1 MAARDVDDILT
12 ECLSATVSNWF
23 EPSLSHPFLDI
34 RITTIPEDVK
44 SIPRLWVDDVQVDDL
59 FGGDEGGLPGGPQ
72 PARSFEDGQRC
83 LQEALK
89 RLKLEGNPVA
99 HPNMDRMDRHEL
111 ASEKRRVKQELKRYD
126 LDFRKQFGR
135 LPTHT
140 EKEPMR
146 PIYVYYRRLKTQIAQ
161 AEQKRNGD
169 SSRTRQDRG
178 GRFISRNSLSTIPDQ
193 EEAPLSREEGKDD
206 EEEDQATA
214 LELRIETLQSEK
226 AQVRNKLQVFQERFV
241 SENNRRI
248 RFHKDILPI
257 EREYRMYKT
266 LKEDIAKAEQQLRD
280 LRAEA

>member
-12 ECLSATVSNWF
+12 ECLSATVSSWF
-23 EPSLSHPFLDI
+23 EPSLSHPFLNI
-34 RITTIPEDVK
+34 RITNIPEEVK

-59 FGGDEGGLPGGPQ
+59 FGGDDGGPTGGSH
-72 PARSFEDGQRC
+72 PGRSAEDSKRC

-89 RLKLEGNPVA
+89 RLKLEENPVA

-111 ASEKRRVKQELKRYD
+111 AAEKRRVKQELKRYD
-126 LDFRKQFGR
+126 LDFRKQFAR

-161 AEQKRNGD
+161 AEQKRNGH
-169 SSRTRQDRG
+169 SSRTSQARG
-178 GRFISRNSLSTIPDQ
+178 GSFARNSLSTIPDQ
-193 EEAPLSREEGKDD
+193 EETPRSREEGKEED
-206 EEEDQATA
+206 EEDQATA

-226 AQVRNKLQVFQERFV
+226 SQVRNKLQVFQERFV

-280 LRAEA
+280 LRAES